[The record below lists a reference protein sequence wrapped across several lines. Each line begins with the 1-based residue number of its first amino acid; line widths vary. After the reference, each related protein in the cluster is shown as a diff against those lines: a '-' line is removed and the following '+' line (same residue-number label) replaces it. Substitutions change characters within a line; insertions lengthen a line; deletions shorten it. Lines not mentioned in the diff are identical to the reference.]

1 MEPIIN
7 RRLFFQ
13 VAATGMAGCF
23 VSPMEMFAQKDTS
36 VFRSPATVLNTAKYA
51 IFVLLYGA
59 PSQID
64 TFDLRVGAWTPAD
77 FAPNTINGILWP
89 GGLMPALAG
98 QLALRNFSLVR
109 SCQSAALVHPLVQNW
124 AQIARSPTSALGK
137 VAPNIG
143 SVVAL
148 EMESQR
154 RSNQKLPGFVA
165 LNGGGVLASQ
175 GYFSGKYAPF
185 DVTPSATGLSNLTNQ
200 DGEVVF
206 TSRYNTLLTAD
217 SGVRT
222 APSPYGTKFEEMADF
237 YSAARLMM
245 YDTAVTNTFR
255 FSTDDQQRYGN
266 NAFGNACVT
275 ARNLIQTD
283 LGTRYIQIDL
293 GGWDHHQNIYNP
305 ATGIYPPIRALDTG
319 LANLLSDL
327 SLSPGTGGKTKLDET
342 IIVVKGEFGRS
353 VGNITAAQGRD
364 HYFVHSA
371 LVAGGGIRGGRVLGA
386 TTPDGAFVED
396 PGWSEGRPVYHED
409 WAATIYSALGIDYTK
424 VRTDDPL
431 GRGFEYVPST
441 GSYPGKPIVELFQ

>member
-7 RRLFFQ
+7 RRVFFQ
-13 VAATGMAGCF
+13 VAATGLAGCF
-23 VSPMEMFAQKDTS
+23 VSPMEMFAQKVTS
-36 VFRSPATVLNTAKYA
+36 VTASPATILNTAKYA

-59 PSQID
+59 PSQVD
-64 TFDLRVGAWTPAD
+64 TFDLHVGSWTPAD
-77 FAPNTINGILWP
+77 FAPNTINGVLWP
-89 GGLMPALAG
+89 GGIMPMLAG
-98 QLALRNFSLVR
+98 QLGIRNFSLVR
-109 SCQSAALVHPLVQNW
+109 SCQSAALVHSLVQNW

-137 VAPNIG
+137 VAPNVG

-148 EMESQR
+148 EFEPQR
-154 RSNQKLPGFVA
+154 RSNQKLPGFVV
-165 LNGGGVLASQ
+165 LNGGGVVASQ

-185 DVTPSATGLSNLTNQ
+185 DVNPSPAGLANLTNP
-200 DGEVVF
+200 DGEPVF
-206 TSRYNTLLTAD
+206 TARYNTLLTAD
-217 SGVRT
+217 AGVRT

-245 YDTAVTNTFR
+245 YDTAVTNAFR
-255 FSTDDQQRYGN
+255 FSTEDQQRYGS

-275 ARNLIQTD
+275 ARNLIQAD

-293 GGWDHHQNIYNP
+293 GGWDHHSNIYATGGIYNP
-305 ATGIYPPIRALDTG
+305 VRQLDAG

-327 SLSPGTGGKTKLDET
+327 SLSPGSGGRTKLDET

-353 VGNITAAQGRD
+353 VGNTTSAQGRD

-386 TTPDGAFVED
+386 TTADGAFVED
-396 PGWSEGRPVYHED
+396 PGWSEGRPVYAED

-424 VRTDDPL
+424 VRNDDPL

-441 GSYPGKPIVELFQ
+441 GNYPGKPVVELFT